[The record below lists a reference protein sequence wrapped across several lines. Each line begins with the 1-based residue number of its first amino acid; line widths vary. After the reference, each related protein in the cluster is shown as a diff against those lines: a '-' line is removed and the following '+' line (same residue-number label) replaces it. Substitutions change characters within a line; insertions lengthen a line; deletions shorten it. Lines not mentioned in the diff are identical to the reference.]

1 MQFIPVPWNDD
12 LEITLAQS
20 AGADMACVRADVKA
34 GLAKAYRVKHDD
46 NGTDSWAVLRGDGEQ
61 LVVVCYEGRDLKHA
75 AKAIKDIAAK
85 SGFNEICFFTEH
97 PALARLI
104 ADLKPTL
111 VQYVYLVEV

>member
-1 MQFIPVPWNDD
+1 MQFISEPWSDH
-12 LEITLAQS
+12 LEQALAQS
-20 AGADMACVRADVKA
+20 AGADMALVRADVKA
-34 GLAKAYRVKHDD
+34 GLAQAYRVEHGDS
-46 NGTDSWAVLRGDGEQ
+46 GADSWAVLRGDGEQ

-75 AKAIKDIAAK
+75 AHEIKAIAAQ
-85 SGFNEICFFTEH
+85 SGFSGICFFTEH